1 MNETNQSLAVAAVTE
16 PISML
21 SIVARAATDP
31 TVDVAKMERLYAM
44 AKEEREWNAERAF
57 NEAMRKAQ
65 SSMPVI
71 PKDAENRSTNSRFAQ
86 LETLK
91 KRALPIITENGFA
104 MQFSQADGAPAGK
117 IRVRCK
123 VSHEGG
129 HSEIHF
135 LDLSPDDTGMKGLK
149 NKTGIHGEGSTFTYG
164 ERYLTKLIFN
174 ITIVG
179 EDDDG
184 NQGNRKKP
192 EGASSIGGAVDDR
205 ALKRKLVDLTR
216 DVSGITGYGLTEAD
230 KDNIT
235 QHLIDENVI
244 TPEETLATLG
254 KRLAE
259 VVAKL
264 EATKGN

>member
-1 MNETNQSLAVAAVTE
+1 MNEPNQTLAVEKATAAS
-16 PISML
+16 ISMIE
-21 SIVARAATDP
+21 IVARAATDP

-104 MQFSQADGAPAGK
+104 MQFSQGGGAPPGK
-117 IRVRCK
+117 IRVKCK
-123 VSHEGG
+123 VSHDGG

-184 NQGNRKKP
+184 NHGNKP
-192 EGASSIGGAVDDR
+192 RPQGASSLGGAVDDR
-205 ALKRKLVDLTR
+205 ANKRKMVDLTR
-216 DVSGITGYGLTEAD
+216 DVSGVEGYALTEED
-230 KDNIT
+230 KEIIT
-235 QHLIDENVI
+235 QHLIDECFI
-244 TPEETLATLG
+244 SPDETLATLAG

-264 EATKGN
+264 EARK